1 MAIGVDLKGSLLKV
15 RNSTWPQRLLCVLR
29 AAPWLVFGPITGMMS
44 ERAVACFRKRE
55 PILGGLYVVL
65 NIVILLAIPAVTAAL
80 ARGL

>member
-29 AAPWLVFGPITGMMS
+29 AVPWLVFGPITGLMS

-55 PILGGLYVVL
+55 PILGGLYIVL
-65 NIVILLAIPAVTAAL
+65 NIVILLAIPAVTVAL
-80 ARGL
+80 ARRL